1 MIAVTGS
8 GTTIVRELV
17 KMGETV
23 ERIDADLSQAD
34 CFFDIP
40 EADRFVLAAGVLIG
54 KRMERQTASEL
65 LQTFTVNL
73 IGTVRLCEV
82 ILDTNPRARIVVIGS
97 ESAFLGSFDQAYAVA
112 KGGLC
117 AYASWRKVGPEQTLA
132 VICPPI
138 ISDSGMTM
146 RRADY
151 PDILT
156 KRKTMTARRVA
167 EWVRRVLDGPT
178 GCNFVERACLP

>member
-1 MIAVTGS
+1 MIGVTGS

-17 KMGETV
+17 AMGERI
-23 ERIDADLSQAD
+23 ERIDADLSCLD

-40 EADRFVLAAGVLIG
+40 ETDRFVLAAGVLVG
-54 KRMERQTASEL
+54 KRMERQTAAEL
-65 LQTFTVNL
+65 LQTFSVNL
-73 IGTVRLCEV
+73 ISTVRLCETL
-82 ILDTNPRARIVVIGS
+82 LDINPRARIVLIGS

-117 AYASWRKVGPEQTLA
+117 AYASWRKVGPEQSLA
-132 VICPPI
+132 VLCPPI

-151 PDILT
+151 PGILAR
-156 KRKTMTARRVA
+156 RKTVTARQVA
-167 EWVRRVLDGPT
+167 EAAARLLSAPPGHS
-178 GCNFVERACLP
+178 FVERMC